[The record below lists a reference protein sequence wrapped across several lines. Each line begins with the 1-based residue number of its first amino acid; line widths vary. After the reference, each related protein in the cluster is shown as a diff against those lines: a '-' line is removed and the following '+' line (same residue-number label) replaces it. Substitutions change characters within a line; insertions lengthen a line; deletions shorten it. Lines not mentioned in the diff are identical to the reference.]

1 MVWARR
7 VATGAFRGS
16 AAKRYGPA
24 AREGAAGPPPPAS
37 ACDEVAVAYE
47 RDRLEPGMHPEGLE
61 DAANVVAH
69 RLRAELELLRDLL
82 RRTATLEQA
91 EDLRLAWCEMRWK
104 RVSGLFLDIRHL
116 PEDSD
121 HVAAAR
127 QRHRAQLDLDALSLR
142 RQEDATVIRALGRSL
157 QVAREDLARTAG
169 LLRCHD

>member
-61 DAANVVAH
+61 DAANVVPNG
-69 RLRAELELLRDLL
+69 LDAEMQLPRDLL
-82 RRTATLEQA
+82 RRMAPLEQMQHL
-91 EDLRLAWCEMRWK
+91 DLAWRQ
-104 RVSGLFLDIRHL
+104 IRRRRRRRTVFDALEL